1 MAYRATTS
9 SFGSSSYYAGV
20 IQELNNKRVNYVKLQ
35 KDLSDIDG
43 KLGLVYNTYFFS
55 AMDNLIKGYDCGG
68 KTIKQDDIYSI
79 NLRLESNKS
88 IIEGIKSDVDAKIK
102 EIDSNIST
110 YTIYYNNALNYEKNQ
125 NNSLSIN

>member
-9 SFGSSSYYAGV
+9 SSGSSSYYAGV
-20 IQELNNKRVNYVKLQ
+20 IQELKNKKSNYVKLQ
-35 KDLSDIDG
+35 KDLVDIDG

-68 KTIKQDDIYSI
+68 KTIKHDEVYSI

-110 YTIYYNNALNYEKNQ
+110 YTIYYTNALNYEKNQ

>member
-9 SFGSSSYYAGV
+9 SSGSSSYYAGV

-43 KLGLVYNTYFFS
+43 KLGLVYGRYFYK
-55 AMDNLIKGYDCGG
+55 AIDNLLKGYDCGG
-68 KTIKQDDIYSI
+68 KTIKHDEVYSI
-79 NLRLESNKS
+79 NFRLESNKS

-102 EIDSNIST
+102 KINSNIST
-110 YTIYYNNALNYEKNQ
+110 YTTYYNDALNREKNR
-125 NNSLSIN
+125 NNNLVIN

>member
-9 SFGSSSYYAGV
+9 SSGSSSYYAGV
-20 IQELNNKRVNYVKLQ
+20 IQELKNKKSNYVKLR
-35 KDLSDIDG
+35 KDLVDIDS
-43 KLGLVYNTYFFS
+43 KLTLVYGRYFYK
-55 AMDNLIKGYDCGG
+55 AIDNLLKGYDCGG

-88 IIEGIKSDVDAKIK
+88 IIEGIKSDVDTRIK
-102 EIDSNIST
+102 ELNSKIST
-110 YTIYYNNALNYEKNQ
+110 YTIYYNNALNYERNQ